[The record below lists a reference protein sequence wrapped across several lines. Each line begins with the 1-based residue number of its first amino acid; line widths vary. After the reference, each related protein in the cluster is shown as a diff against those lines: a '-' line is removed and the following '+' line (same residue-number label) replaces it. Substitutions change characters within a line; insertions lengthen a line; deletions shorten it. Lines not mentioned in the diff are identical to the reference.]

1 MDSVF
6 FSTQNYRKIYNIIE
20 NDIKKSYNISIA
32 ATPTYKKKIID
43 TMKYVY
49 NNRGQFEIPVNM
61 SSIDKSRYLSQKT
74 IKIFM
79 LYENDTQ
86 ITPTKNHNEFKN
98 KINTDTNTNTN
109 TNTNTFDSRIMNSF
123 PTNNNTLNRELQ
135 STDVPVN
142 QLQLSERPNTVFKQD
157 NRKQIELNLKRSLIE
172 HVDTIKKPVDIN
184 FRDEALTKF
193 DDVNVDNKYM
203 ELAEMRKLEYEPA
216 NKETNDFSELTGTG
230 NYANV
235 REPNNRNTFLEQPE
249 FKIKNKSPTNAIQK
263 KLKLIPKPLNTDE
276 LIDNLQEIEPDNTI
290 PDEFIKT
297 EVPNKIITNNGVFE
311 TEGMEDFPGFDPQS
325 DLLMTPLYNNN
336 SNVSMDDLI
345 NEQVGVDN
353 SGIITDDRAMDN
365 LEAADSN
372 TSHSHI
378 NEVVATGQGLG
389 DVARNDMQN
398 DKIDRIASLL
408 EAFIE
413 SNNKME
419 AIETNINQ
427 MFYALKDGDG
437 YKTETHTLHLRVD
450 PIIDYKYNNCS
461 KGSGCKDD
469 CDGKKCSPPTS
480 SEIKSCFWTGSK
492 VRVKFPLIK
501 NIISI
506 KLKRV
511 IAPGSNSGCQ
521 DENSILKDTEA
532 ECNSAQDELCDC
544 GSGAGD
550 HFWNAP
556 FYYLMIDEL
565 KSDIIQGHSVF
576 GDNSLVLEETPFC
589 RMYFDEWWGKENPK
603 CPTHL
608 YFSNDGG
615 DKTVFKTPKATLDS
629 MTLSIKK
636 PGKDC
641 ELPNIPTCGPTYLF
655 FEVITVANY
664 SGWNTIEPT
673 I

>member
-6 FSTQNYRKIYNIIE
+6 FSRENYRKIYNIIE
-20 NDIKKSYNISIA
+20 NDIKHGYNISIA
-32 ATPTYKKKIID
+32 STPTYKKKIID

-49 NNRGQFEIPVNM
+49 NNRKQFEIPDNM
-61 SSIDKSRYLSQKT
+61 DSIDKSRYLSQKT

-79 LYENDTQ
+79 LYENDTR
-86 ITPTKNHNEFKN
+86 ITPTKNHTEFKN
-98 KINTDTNTNTN
+98 TINTNS
-109 TNTNTFDSRIMNSF
+109 FDSKIMNS
-123 PTNNNTLNRELQ
+123 PPLDNILRRELQ
-135 STDVPVN
+135 SSIVPVN

-157 NRKQIELNLKRSLIE
+157 TRKQLEVNLKRSLLE
-172 HVDTIKKPVDIN
+172 HEDSMKKPVNID
-184 FRDEALTKF
+184 FRDEGLSKF
-193 DDVNVDNKYM
+193 DNVNVDNKYM

-235 REPNNRNTFLEQPE
+235 GEPNNRNTFLEQSE
-249 FKIKNKSPTNAIQK
+249 FKTQKTPPMNEIQR
-263 KLKLIPKPLNTDE
+263 KLKLIPKPLNTDT
-276 LIDNLQEIEPDNTI
+276 LLDNVQEIEPDNTV
-290 PDEFIKT
+290 PNEFIKT
-297 EVPNKIITNNGVFE
+297 EEPNKIITNNGVFE
-311 TEGMEDFPGFDPQS
+311 TEGMEDFPGFDSQS
-325 DLLMTPLYNNN
+325 ELVMTPLYNNN
-336 SNVSMDDLI
+336 SNISMDDLI
-345 NEQVGVDN
+345 NGQAELDD
-353 SGIITDDRAMDN
+353 SGIVLDDPVMDN
-365 LEAADSN
+365 LETSN
-372 TSHSHI
+372 LETNEI
-378 NEVVATGQGLG
+378 NSVP
-389 DVARNDMQN
+389 NDDTVRLNTIQN
-398 DKIDRIASLL
+398 DKIDRITSLL

-427 MFYALKDGDG
+427 LFYALKDDNG
-437 YKTETHTLHLRVD
+437 YKTETHTLHLRID
-450 PIIDYKYNNCS
+450 PVIDYKYNNCP
-461 KGSGCKDD
+461 KDSGCEDD
-469 CDGKKCSPPTS
+469 CDDQKCSPPNP

-506 KLKRV
+506 KLKKV
-511 IAPGSNSGCQ
+511 VAPGSNAGCPDKNSLIQ
-521 DENSILKDTEA
+521 DA
-532 ECNSAQDELCDC
+532 ECSTVPDELCDC

-576 GDNSLVLEETPFC
+576 GDNSLILEETPFC
-589 RMYFDEWWGKENPK
+589 RMYFDDWWGKGKPN

-608 YFSNDGG
+608 YFSNEGG

-636 PGKDC
+636 PSKDC
-641 ELPNIPTCGPTYLF
+641 DLPNIPTCGPTYLF